1 LRLVGILSKTA
12 LMVAGSLAVL
22 LGLGVADPGNR
33 RLMPSFFSTDPP
45 LGVVPRG
52 AVDEQGIHRAIAQL
66 NDALAAAYLELDS
79 SALAAAPVADPLR
92 RGYVEEIAF
101 LAKDGRA
108 LEMTVR
114 DIRIAEV
121 RRLPERMLSV
131 DTVESVKVRYL
142 RAADRTQI
150 LAYPETQYAMN
161 YTLEESAAGWR
172 ITGVQTMA
180 AGKRDD

>member
-1 LRLVGILSKTA
+1 MGVLGKTA

-22 LGLGVADPGNR
+22 LGLGVADPGNS

-45 LGVVPRG
+45 PGVVPRG
-52 AVDEQGIHRAIAQL
+52 AVDEQGIRRAIAQF
-66 NDALAAAYLELDS
+66 NEALAAAYLDLDS
-79 SALAAAPVADPLR
+79 SALAAAPIADALR
-92 RGYVEEIAF
+92 RSYVEEIAF
-101 LAKDGRA
+101 LVKDRRA

-121 RRLPERMLSV
+121 RWLPERMLSV
-131 DTVESVKVRYL
+131 DTVETVKVRYL
-142 RAADRTQI
+142 GAADRAQI
-150 LAYPETQYAMN
+150 LAYPETRYAMN

-172 ITGVQTMA
+172 ITGAQTME

>member
-1 LRLVGILSKTA
+1 MGILSKTA
-12 LMVAGSLAVL
+12 LMVAGSLALL
-22 LGLGVADPGNR
+22 LGLGFADPGNR
-33 RLMPSFFSTDPP
+33 RLMTSFFSKDPP
-45 LGVVPRG
+45 LGVVPKG
-52 AVDEQGIHRAIAQL
+52 AADEEGLVRTITRFNSIL
-66 NDALAAAYLELDS
+66 SAAYLELDPA
-79 SALAAAPVADPLR
+79 ALAASAMDDGPR
-92 RGYVEEIAF
+92 RNYVEEVAF